1 MIRLNDVAYSIGTR
15 SLFSGLTWTLG
26 PGDRVALVGPNGA
39 GKTTLLKVLLGE
51 LRPDSGTRVLSRGT
65 RIGYLPQEA
74 AEKFDGTVLDRAL
87 EAHRHLIEM
96 REELDALYQ
105 EIPTL
110 DPGDPRME
118 ALLDRLGEL
127 QHTLERSDEHT
138 LVPEARRVLAGLGFS
153 TADQDRPLASF
164 SGGWRMRVAL
174 ASLLLTDP
182 TLLFLDEPTNH
193 LDLPAMEW
201 LEEYLETFHGGLI
214 VVSHDRVFLD
224 RITDEVRELDH
235 AELNEFVMSFTDY
248 LEERQ
253 RRREALESQNE
264 QLDQKIAQLSRF
276 VERFGAKN
284 TKATQAA
291 SKMKQIDR
299 LRRQRVVV
307 PRKAR
312 HISFSFPTP
321 PHVGRTLTRLD
332 GVSFGYDKRDIF
344 TEANVVIERGDK
356 IAIVGANGAGKTTLL
371 RLLAGQL
378 DPRRGKRDLHPQAK
392 LAYFAQHAAET
403 LDASLT
409 ILQAVEEVAPFGTP
423 TSALRALL
431 GNFLFLGDDVFKSC
445 RILSGGER
453 QRVALT
459 RMLLEPANLLLLDE
473 PTHHLDLAGKEVLE
487 GALRQY
493 PGAVIVVTHDR
504 SLMASLAT
512 RIVAVEEGRVILYPG
527 GYDDY
532 ESARVATAEAAK
544 RQGTPGGAAVAAPER
559 AAATTKS
566 ATASPATAS
575 PAAPAKEAKN
585 AGTPGRAPTA
595 KNEAKKRARERETAE
610 KNLESRETELKSVEA
625 RLADPAL
632 YADGARTKELLKQY
646 EALRREVDG
655 LWKKLEELEGV

>member
-1 MIRLNDVAYSIGTR
+1 MIRLNDVSYSIGTR
-15 SLFSGLTWTLG
+15 PLFSGLTWTLG

-74 AEKFDGTVLDRAL
+74 AEKFEGTVLDRAL

-235 AELNEFVMSFTDY
+235 AELNEFAMSFTDY

-312 HISFSFPTP
+312 HISFSFPPP

-332 GVSFGYDKRDIF
+332 GVSFGYDERDIF
-344 TEANVVIERGDK
+344 TGANVVIERGDK

-378 DPRRGKRDLHPQAK
+378 DPRRGERDLHPQAK

-431 GNFLFLGDDVFKSC
+431 GNFLFLGDDVYKSC

-453 QRVALT
+453 QRVALA

-532 ESARVATAEAAK
+532 ESARVAKAEAAK
-544 RQGTPGGAAVAAPER
+544 RQGTPGGAATAAAAR
-559 AAATTKS
+559 AA
-566 ATASPATAS
+566 TAAPATAS
-575 PAAPAKEAKN
+575 PAAPAKEAKK
-585 AGTPGRAPTA
+585 AGTPGRAPAA

-610 KNLESRETELKSVEA
+610 KNLESRETELKDVEA